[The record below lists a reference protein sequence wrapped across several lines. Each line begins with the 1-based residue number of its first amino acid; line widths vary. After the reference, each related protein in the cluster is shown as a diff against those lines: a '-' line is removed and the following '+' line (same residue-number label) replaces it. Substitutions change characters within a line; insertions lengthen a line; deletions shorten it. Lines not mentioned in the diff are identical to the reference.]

1 MVWRERGGQNRLA
14 TAISVAPYRGG
25 TQMFWGGIRFN
36 GRTQLIHIPRTRP
49 VHTTCKTSFML
60 SFNHY
65 VMKSETSSFLWMMMP
80 DPIAPEPFN
89 KPWKTETLQDWN
101 GRQCHLI

>member
-1 MVWRERGGQNRLA
+1 M
-14 TAISVAPYRGG
+14 
-25 TQMFWGGIRFN
+25 
-36 GRTQLIHIPRTRP
+36 HI
-49 VHTTCKTSFML
+49 TCKTLLML

-65 VMKSETSSFLWMMMP
+65 SMKSDTSSSLLTIMP

-101 GRQCHLI
+101 DRQCPLT